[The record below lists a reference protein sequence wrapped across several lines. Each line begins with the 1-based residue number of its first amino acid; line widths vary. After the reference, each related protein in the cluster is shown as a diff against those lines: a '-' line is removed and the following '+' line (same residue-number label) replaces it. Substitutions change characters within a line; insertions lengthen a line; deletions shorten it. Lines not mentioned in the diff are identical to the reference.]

1 MWSIRRGARTG
12 PGAGGVT
19 AIEAAKSLLFWKLP
33 PAEGEEQNQTDQ
45 EVHRIP
51 ARRPAEANGRAG
63 RLAVLWAGG
72 EEGGQKASGWRP
84 LSRGPEE
91 ESEWAVPMGA
101 GHCFVAVTVLFSSR
115 IYIYIF
121 FRIICASL
129 LILSI

>member
-1 MWSIRRGARTG
+1 M
-12 PGAGGVT
+12 T

-45 EVHRIP
+45 EVHGIP

-63 RLAVLWAGG
+63 RLAVPWVGG

-101 GHCFVAVTVLFSSR
+101 GHFRCSYCTFQLQNLYL
-115 IYIYIF
+115 YI
-121 FRIICASL
+121 L
-129 LILSI
+129 

>member
-1 MWSIRRGARTG
+1 MKQQSLCFSGSYLQRRGKSRTR
-12 PGAGGVT
+12 
-19 AIEAAKSLLFWKLP
+19 
-33 PAEGEEQNQTDQ
+33 QT
-45 EVHRIP
+45 
-51 ARRPAEANGRAG
+51 RRYTEYQPDAPRRRGRAG
-63 RLAVLWAGG
+63 RLAVPWAGG